1 MSYEKVLSGDARLR
15 DVMQQIPSEHIYQI
29 TPSDQV
35 REYLIKSI
43 VSQQLSV
50 KVAPII
56 LDRFRKI
63 YGSRFPSNK
72 SILNTDIE
80 TLRSAG
86 LSYQKANYIRN
97 IAEHFEINKLKNSD
111 FASLDDEEII
121 ARLTQIKGVGRWTV
135 EMVLMFCLGRPDVF
149 SPLDYG
155 IRTAMVDI
163 YKLRQQNK
171 ELEKKLYA
179 IAEKWRPYRTT
190 ACLYMWAYKDLK
202 KQP

>member
-97 IAEHFEINKLKNSD
+97 IAEHFEINKLK
-111 FASLDDEEII
+111 
-121 ARLTQIKGVGRWTV
+121 TV
-135 EMVLMFCLGRPDVF
+135 ILHLWMMKRSSPD
-149 SPLDYG
+149 
-155 IRTAMVDI
+155 
-163 YKLRQQNK
+163 
-171 ELEKKLYA
+171 
-179 IAEKWRPYRTT
+179 
-190 ACLYMWAYKDLK
+190 
-202 KQP
+202 